1 LNAGINKIKLV
12 LLKILVILNNCI
24 FGITMD
30 LFDNKRFVAHLDLD
44 TFFVSVER
52 LKNSKFIGKP
62 LIVGGMSDRAVVSA
76 CSYETRK
83 FGVHSAMPMK
93 LAMRLCPHAIVVRGD
108 MDSYSYYSRVVTDV
122 VRETVPVMEKAS
134 VDEFYVDLTGVDRF
148 FGCSQFMIE
157 LKNRIKKESG
167 LPISYAL
174 ASNKLISKVA
184 TDDAKPDGRKE
195 ILHGLEKDYLAPL
208 KIQRM
213 PGIGEKTSVLL
224 LQMGVSTIKI
234 LSEIPVPMMHN
245 LLGKNGI
252 DLSRK
257 ANGIDPSP
265 IIPYSEQK
273 SIGTEETFMQD
284 TIDMQFLNSELIR
297 MTERLT
303 FQLRKQERLTGCVTV
318 KLRYANFDTV
328 SKQMVISYTA
338 SDTVLLKKVKE
349 LFAKLYDKR
358 MLVRLIGVRFSHLVQ
373 GSQQI
378 NLFEDTEEAVRL
390 YQAMDAMRARYGD
403 EAIKRAI
410 SVKEREKRE
419 RSPHF

>member
-1 LNAGINKIKLV
+1 MLIF
-12 LLKILVILNNCI
+12 LVILNYLI
-24 FGITMD
+24 IGITMD
-30 LFDNKRFVAHLDLD
+30 LVDSKRFVAHLDLD

-93 LAMRLCPHAIVVRGD
+93 LALRLCPHAIVVRGD

-148 FGCSQFMIE
+148 FGCSQFMVD
-157 LKNRIKKESG
+157 LKGKIQKESG

-213 PGIGEKTSVLL
+213 PGIGDKTSMLL
-224 LQMGVSTIKI
+224 LQMGVKTIKI

-273 SIGTEETFMQD
+273 SIGTEETFVQD
-284 TIDMQFLNSELIR
+284 TINMQFLNSELIR

-349 LFAKLYDKR
+349 LFAKLYDRR

-410 SVKEREKRE
+410 SLKEINKKD

>member
-1 LNAGINKIKLV
+1 
-12 LLKILVILNNCI
+12 
-24 FGITMD
+24 
-30 LFDNKRFVAHLDLD
+30 
-44 TFFVSVER
+44 
-52 LKNSKFIGKP
+52 
-62 LIVGGMSDRAVVSA
+62 
-76 CSYETRK
+76 
-83 FGVHSAMPMK
+83 MPMK
-93 LAMRLCPHAIVVRGD
+93 LALRLCPHAIVVRGD

-148 FGCSQFMIE
+148 FGCSQFMSE
-157 LKNRIKKESG
+157 LKDKIRKESG

-174 ASNKLISKVA
+174 ASNKLVSKVA
-184 TDDAKPDGRKE
+184 TDDAKPDGKKE

-208 KIQRM
+208 KIERM
-213 PGIGEKTSVLL
+213 PGIGQKTGTLL
-224 LQMGVSTIKI
+224 QQMGVRTIKI
-234 LSEIPVPMMHN
+234 LSEIPLPMMQN

-273 SIGTEETFMQD
+273 SMGTEETFHQD
-284 TIDMQFLNSELIR
+284 TIDMNFLNAELIR
-297 MTERLT
+297 MTEKLT

-338 SDTVLLKKVKE
+338 SDAVLLKKVKE
-349 LFAKLYDKR
+349 LFSKLFDRR

-390 YQAMDAMRARYGD
+390 YQAMDAMRARFGD

-410 SVKEREKRE
+410 SAPPKPAQKRDAF
-419 RSPHF
+419 RA

>member
-1 LNAGINKIKLV
+1 MKMRIA
-12 LLKILVILNNCI
+12 
-24 FGITMD
+24 ME

-52 LKNSKFIGKP
+52 LKNSQFIGKP

-93 LAMRLCPHAIVVRGD
+93 LALRLCPHAIVVRGD

-122 VRETVPVMEKAS
+122 VRDTVPVMEKAS

-148 FGCSQFMIE
+148 FGCSQFMME
-157 LKNRIKKESG
+157 LKDKIRKESG

-195 ILHGLEKDYLAPL
+195 VEHGLERSYLAPL

-213 PGIGEKTSVLL
+213 PGIGEKTSMLL
-224 LQMGVSTIKI
+224 MQMGVRTIKI
-234 LSEIPVPMMHN
+234 LSEIPVPMMQN

-252 DLSRK
+252 ELSRK

-265 IIPYSEQK
+265 IVPYSEQK
-273 SIGTEETFMQD
+273 SIGTEETFQQD
-284 TIDMQFLNSELIR
+284 TIDVQFLHSELVR

-318 KLRYANFDTV
+318 KLRYSNFDTV
-328 SKQMVISYTA
+328 SKQMVIPYTA
-338 SDTVLLKKVKE
+338 SDAVLLKRVKE
-349 LFAKLYDKR
+349 LFMKLYDRR

-378 NLFEDTEEAVRL
+378 NLFEDTEEAVKL
-390 YQAMDAMRARYGD
+390 YQAMDAMRARFGD

-410 SVKEREKRE
+410 SVNKVQGKAA
-419 RSPHF
+419 SPHF

>member
-1 LNAGINKIKLV
+1 MS
-12 LLKILVILNNCI
+12 CFI
-24 FGITMD
+24 FGITMN
-30 LFDNKRFVAHLDLD
+30 LVDNKRFVAHLDLD

-93 LAMRLCPHAIVVRGD
+93 LALRLCPHAIVVRGD

-148 FGCSQFMIE
+148 FGCSQFMVD
-157 LKNRIKKESG
+157 LKGKIQKESG

-213 PGIGEKTSVLL
+213 PGIGDKTSMLL
-224 LQMGVSTIKI
+224 LQMGVKTIKI

-273 SIGTEETFMQD
+273 SIGTEETFVQD
-284 TIDMQFLNSELIR
+284 TINMQFLNSELIR

-349 LFAKLYDKR
+349 LFAKLYDRR

-410 SVKEREKRE
+410 SLKEINKKD

>member
-1 LNAGINKIKLV
+1 MNLV
-12 LLKILVILNNCI
+12 
-24 FGITMD
+24 
-30 LFDNKRFVAHLDLD
+30 DNKRFVAHLDLD

-93 LAMRLCPHAIVVRGD
+93 LALRLCPHAIVVRGD

-157 LKNRIKKESG
+157 LKGKIQKESG

-213 PGIGEKTSVLL
+213 PGIGDKTSMLL
-224 LQMGVSTIKI
+224 LQMGVKTIKI
-234 LSEIPVPMMHN
+234 LSEIPLPMMHN

-273 SIGTEETFMQD
+273 SIGTEETFVQD
-284 TIDMQFLNSELIR
+284 TINMQFLNSELIR

-349 LFAKLYDKR
+349 LFAKLYDRR

-410 SVKEREKRE
+410 SLKEINTKD

>member
-1 LNAGINKIKLV
+1 
-12 LLKILVILNNCI
+12 
-24 FGITMD
+24 
-30 LFDNKRFVAHLDLD
+30 
-44 TFFVSVER
+44 
-52 LKNSKFIGKP
+52 
-62 LIVGGMSDRAVVSA
+62 
-76 CSYETRK
+76 
-83 FGVHSAMPMK
+83 
-93 LAMRLCPHAIVVRGD
+93 
-108 MDSYSYYSRVVTDV
+108 
-122 VRETVPVMEKAS
+122 MEKAS

-157 LKNRIKKESG
+157 LKNKIKKESG

>member
-1 LNAGINKIKLV
+1 
-12 LLKILVILNNCI
+12 
-24 FGITMD
+24 MD
-30 LFDNKRFVAHLDLD
+30 LVDSKRFVAHLDLD

-93 LAMRLCPHAIVVRGD
+93 LALRLCPHAIVVRGD

-148 FGCSQFMIE
+148 FGCSQFMID
-157 LKNRIKKESG
+157 LKSKIQKESG

-184 TDDAKPDGRKE
+184 TDDAKPDGKKE

-224 LQMGVSTIKI
+224 LQMGVRTIKI

-273 SIGTEETFMQD
+273 SMGTEETFVQD
-284 TIDMQFLNSELIR
+284 TINMQFLNSELIR

-349 LFAKLYDKR
+349 LFAKLYDRR

-410 SVKEREKRE
+410 SLKEINKKD

>member
-1 LNAGINKIKLV
+1 M
-12 LLKILVILNNCI
+12 NCFI
-24 FGITMD
+24 FGITMN
-30 LFDNKRFVAHLDLD
+30 LVDNKRFVAHLDLD

-62 LIVGGMSDRAVVSA
+62 LIVGGLSDRAVVSA

-93 LAMRLCPHAIVVRGD
+93 LALRLCPHAIVVRGD

-157 LKNRIKKESG
+157 LKGKIQKESG

-213 PGIGEKTSVLL
+213 PGIGDKTSMLL
-224 LQMGVSTIKI
+224 LQMGVKTIKI

-273 SIGTEETFMQD
+273 SIGTEETFLQD
-284 TIDMQFLNSELIR
+284 TINMQFLNSELIR

-303 FQLRKQERLTGCVTV
+303 FQLRKQERLTGCVMV

-349 LFAKLYDKR
+349 LFAKLYDRR

-410 SVKEREKRE
+410 SLKEINKKD

>member
-1 LNAGINKIKLV
+1 
-12 LLKILVILNNCI
+12 
-24 FGITMD
+24 ME
-30 LFDNKRFVAHLDLD
+30 LFDSKRFVAHLDLD

-52 LKNSKFIGKP
+52 LKNSQFIGKP

-93 LAMRLCPHAIVVRGD
+93 LALRLCPHAIVVRGD

-148 FGCSQFMIE
+148 FGCSQFMSE
-157 LKNRIKKESG
+157 LKDKIRKESG

-174 ASNKLISKVA
+174 ASNKLVSKVA
-184 TDDAKPDGRKE
+184 TDDAKPDGKKE

-208 KIQRM
+208 KIERM
-213 PGIGEKTSVLL
+213 PGIGQKTGTLL
-224 LQMGVSTIKI
+224 QQMGVRTIKI
-234 LSEIPVPMMHN
+234 LSEIPLPMMQN

-273 SIGTEETFMQD
+273 SMGTEETFHQD
-284 TIDMQFLNSELIR
+284 TIDMNFLNAELIR
-297 MTERLT
+297 MTEKLT

-338 SDTVLLKKVKE
+338 SDAVLLKKVKE
-349 LFAKLYDKR
+349 LFSKLFDRR

-390 YQAMDAMRARYGD
+390 YQAMDAMRARFGD

-410 SVKEREKRE
+410 SAPPKPAQKRDAF
-419 RSPHF
+419 RA

>member
-1 LNAGINKIKLV
+1 MKMHIA
-12 LLKILVILNNCI
+12 
-24 FGITMD
+24 ME

-52 LKNSKFIGKP
+52 LKNSQFIGKP

-93 LAMRLCPHAIVVRGD
+93 LALRLCPHAIVVRGD

-122 VRETVPVMEKAS
+122 VRDTVPVMEKAS

-148 FGCSQFMIE
+148 FGCSQFMME
-157 LKNRIKKESG
+157 LKDKIRKESG

-195 ILHGLEKDYLAPL
+195 VEHGLERSYLAPL

-213 PGIGEKTSVLL
+213 PGIGEKTSMLL
-224 LQMGVSTIKI
+224 MQMGVRTIKI
-234 LSEIPVPMMHN
+234 LSEIPVPMMQN

-252 DLSRK
+252 ELSRK

-265 IIPYSEQK
+265 IVPYSEQK
-273 SIGTEETFMQD
+273 SIGTEETFQQD
-284 TIDMQFLNSELIR
+284 TIDVQFLHSELVR

-318 KLRYANFDTV
+318 KLRYSNFDTV
-328 SKQMVISYTA
+328 SKQMVIPYTA
-338 SDTVLLKKVKE
+338 SDAVLLKRVKE
-349 LFAKLYDKR
+349 LFMKLYDRR

-378 NLFEDTEEAVRL
+378 NLFEDTEEAVKL
-390 YQAMDAMRARYGD
+390 YQAMDAMRARFGD

-410 SVKEREKRE
+410 SVNKVQGKAA
-419 RSPHF
+419 SPHF

>member
-1 LNAGINKIKLV
+1 
-12 LLKILVILNNCI
+12 
-24 FGITMD
+24 MD

-234 LSEIPVPMMHN
+234 LSEIPVLMMHN

>member
-1 LNAGINKIKLV
+1 M
-12 LLKILVILNNCI
+12 NCFI
-24 FGITMD
+24 FGITMN
-30 LFDNKRFVAHLDLD
+30 LVDNKRFVAHLDLD

-93 LAMRLCPHAIVVRGD
+93 LALRLCPHAIVVRGD

-134 VDEFYVDLTGVDRF
+134 VDEFYVVLTGVDRF
-148 FGCSQFMIE
+148 FGCSQFMVD
-157 LKNRIKKESG
+157 LKGKIQKESG

-213 PGIGEKTSVLL
+213 PGIGDKTSMLL
-224 LQMGVSTIKI
+224 LQMGVKTIKI

-273 SIGTEETFMQD
+273 SIGTEETFVQD
-284 TIDMQFLNSELIR
+284 TINMQFLNSELIR

-349 LFAKLYDKR
+349 LFAKLYDRR

-410 SVKEREKRE
+410 SLKEINKKD